1 MKNLFERLK
10 AGLGK
15 TRSNMV
21 EKMDSLF
28 SSHGRFDEAFYEELE
43 DLLILSDVGYGP
55 TLEIIEALRERIKR
69 ERPDSPEAAKTLLK
83 TLLKEKISLEG
94 SGAVELRDGLNILL
108 VIGVNGVGKTT
119 TIGKLAT
126 QFKLQGK
133 QVLVAAGDTF
143 RAAAVEQLKVWS
155 ERAGCGM
162 ISQKEGAD
170 SAAVVYDAIQ
180 SARARGTDVLICD
193 TAGRL
198 HNKKNL
204 MNELE
209 KITRIIGREAP
220 DAALTT
226 LLVLDATTG
235 QNAKSQAKAFK
246 EIADISGIVM
256 TKLDGTA
263 KGGILF
269 GIAAELCLPVKYIGV
284 GESREDL
291 QAFDPE
297 TFLDALFQ

>member
-21 EKMDSLF
+21 EKMDGLF
-28 SSHGRFDEAFYEELE
+28 SSHGRFDEVFYEELE
-43 DLLILSDVGYGP
+43 DLMILSDVGYGP
-55 TLEIIEALRERIKR
+55 TLEIIEALKERIRK

-83 TLLKEKISLEG
+83 TLLREKISLEG

-143 RAAAVEQLKVWS
+143 RAAAVEQLKVWA

-162 ISQKEGAD
+162 ISQNEGAD
-170 SAAVVYDAIQ
+170 SAAVVFDAIQ

-209 KITRIIGREAP
+209 KITRIIRREAP

-269 GIAAELCLPVKYIGV
+269 SIAAELCLPIKYIGV